1 MKDDRHSY
9 FLWGLAAGAAAGLLW
24 APKPGYK
31 LRARI
36 AKSARDG
43 QDFIQRQGDE
53 IRDAVQGTIKRGRR
67 AVKDTTEGIL
77 KGLHEGR
84 AALMG

>member
-1 MKDDRHSY
+1 MNYKRHSY
-9 FLWGLAAGAAAGLLW
+9 FLCGLAAGAAAGLLW
-24 APKPGYK
+24 APKPGFK

-36 AKSARDG
+36 AKSAREG
-43 QDFIQRQGDE
+43 QDFIHRQGDE

-67 AVKDTTEGIL
+67 VVKDTTEGVL
-77 KGLHEGR
+77 KGLQEGR